1 MAVNFETDEGA
12 LEFVLPGD
20 FVSVN
25 FASADKKQIP
35 HCVRNDNSRLRQR
48 GSRNLDVLTAL

>member
-1 MAVNFETDEGA
+1 MNFETDEGA
-12 LEFVLPGD
+12 LEFALPGD